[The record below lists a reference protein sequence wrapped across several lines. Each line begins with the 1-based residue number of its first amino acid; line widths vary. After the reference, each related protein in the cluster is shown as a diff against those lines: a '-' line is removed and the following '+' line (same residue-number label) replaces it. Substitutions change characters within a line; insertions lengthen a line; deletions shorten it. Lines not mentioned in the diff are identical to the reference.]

1 MELYRKGILL
11 LQHPSLK
18 SRFEGNII
26 IATSIIKLIKFKG
39 SIIIATS
46 IIKLKVRRKY
56 YYCNIYY

>member
-18 SRFEGNII
+18 SRFGGNII
-26 IATSIIKLIKFKG
+26 VATSIIKLIKLKG

-46 IIKLKVRRKY
+46 ITKLEIRRKY
-56 YYCNIYY
+56 YYCNIHY